1 MINKYIVHLNNGGT
15 FEIYASNMSGAKM
28 QTKSF
33 AKFVERLERVYKTGN
48 RAAYPW

>member
-48 RAAYPW
+48 RAACPW